1 MKYSVVVSEKA
12 KMQIAEH
19 ISFVSNVNKESARK
33 FKIRIIEKLQTLSD
47 MPQRNPYL
55 NNEMLVKNYYRKIPL
70 EDGYLVIYHIEERTV
85 KIDYVLDCRQ
95 DYGWLFK

>member
-1 MKYSVVVSEKA
+1 
-12 KMQIAEH
+12 MQIAEAV
-19 ISFVSNVNKESARK
+19 SFVSNVNKESARK
-33 FKIRIIEKLQTLSD
+33 LKVRIIEKLQTLSD

-55 NNEMLVKNYYRKIPL
+55 NSEMLVKNYYRKMPL
-70 EDGYLVIYHIEERTV
+70 EGRYLVIYHIEEKTV